1 MALEA
6 IADEL
11 YGLRPDTFAEARDE
25 HIKRAKADGDKQLA
39 KELTGLRKPTQ
50 SAWLINLLW
59 RDQRAVMEQLFEL
72 AADLSRAHARVSG
85 PELQRL
91 TAQRRQIEAA
101 LIGRARALAE
111 EAGVTVSASMEREAQ
126 ETLSAAL
133 AVGEVADEVRSGR
146 LVKPASYA
154 GFGSVPTGAI
164 PTAIPARPSADADAR
179 PSTKPDAE
187 KRPDP
192 IELRAAQRAR
202 ERREEAERRVQE
214 AQAALDSAADTL
226 SQRTREAEAAKQH
239 QKQLGARL
247 DELKQQL
254 RALEDELESAEHAA
268 LGASRRRD
276 QAETAHESAVRAHER
291 AKQNLKDSATVS

>member
-1 MALEA
+1 MATSPLET

-11 YGLRPDTFAEARDE
+11 YAARPDNFAAVRDE
-25 HIKRAKADGDKQLA
+25 HIKKAKADGDKQLA

-59 RDQRAVMEQLFEL
+59 RDQRQVMEQLFEL

-91 TAQRRQIEAA
+91 TTQRRQIEAA

-154 GFGSVPTGAI
+154 GFGNMPSGAI
-164 PTAIPARPSADADAR
+164 PQAIPARQTEEPDTR
-179 PSTKPDAE
+179 PTKPSSG
-187 KRPDP
+187 KPSPDP
-192 IELRAAQRAR
+192 VELRAAQRAR

-214 AQAALDSAADTL
+214 AQTALDTAADAL
-226 SQRTREAEAAKQH
+226 SQRTRDAEAAKQH
-239 QKQLGARL
+239 QKQLATQL
-247 DELKQQL
+247 EALKQQV
-254 RALEDELESAEHAA
+254 RSLEDELETAEHAT
-268 LGASRRRD
+268 LGANRRRD
-276 QAETAHESAVRAHER
+276 QAETAHESAVRAHDR
-291 AKQNLKDSATVS
+291 AKELLKDG